1 MTERQPWRGLWL
13 LVLYPPLSCVAV
25 GLLGLVMRL
34 PVPETGSR
42 APGEVFRAYALR
54 FPEDSDALRWAAL
67 ALGWVCLLLLTVALR
82 SSEPVLTVAEVR
94 IALLVLIAV
103 ITVVVDILSVV
114 RPLASPWSEGDIP
127 HDSARDVTTTLFMF
141 VDVDLIL
148 AFAATFLPHFK
159 PLRRRLV

>member
-1 MTERQPWRGLWL
+1 MTERRPWRGLWL
-13 LVLYPPLSCVAV
+13 LVLYPPLSCIVV
-25 GLLGLVMRL
+25 GFLSLIMRL

-42 APGEVFRAYALR
+42 VPGEVFRAYTLR
-54 FPEDSDALRWAAL
+54 FPEDSDVLHWAAL
-67 ALGWVCLLLLTVALR
+67 VLGWVCLLLLTVALR
-82 SSEPVLTVAEVR
+82 SPKPVLTVAEVR

-114 RPLASPWSEGDIP
+114 RPLASPSPEGYIP

-141 VDVDLIL
+141 VDIDLIL